1 MLMSNRSRVTSSF
14 WCSFSTYI
22 IMNALPFPLHWQF
35 QLCDTHGHADSS
47 RSCAPSHRRVLSSWN
62 IIIPH
67 FSPASSENWR
77 YFFAQLSTQLASA
90 ARSPL
95 VNAMSSMHWSKQ
107 RVASSLTRRSERRC
121 WISDTRPSSS
131 SLIWARGSLTHR
143 KLRRAHKHESKSS
156 FLPSLCMLQDLHTY
170 VPISSYFL
178 FTRG

>member
-1 MLMSNRSRVTSSF
+1 MHCHSHCIGNSNS
-14 WCSFSTYI
+14 
-22 IMNALPFPLHWQF
+22 

-47 RSCAPSHRRVLSSWN
+47 HSCAPSHRRVLSSWN

-67 FSPASSENWR
+67 FSPASSENCR

-143 KLRRAHKHESKSS
+143 KLRRAHKHASKSS
-156 FLPSLCMLQDLHTY
+156 FLPSLCVFSLYVTRPTY
-170 VPISSYFL
+170 LCPYFL